1 MGTQCMLL
9 PWRFTNLEPL
19 LFTIVKSKKKILV
32 FFLEVRVWFA
42 QRSLDTICQDIIV
55 SRVDIVIDFKP
66 RILLTP
72 YNMLATI
79 GDWFNALM
87 SCFSLNSPKNVCQ
100 IQRDW
105 SAIASRLWASLHLC
119 FEITLAIQLGD
130 SSTCNAYNQDLQTY
144 LENLYLH

>member
-1 MGTQCMLL
+1 
-9 PWRFTNLEPL
+9 LEPL